1 MTRPSHSPD
10 PTPSAS
16 LSPHS
21 SASANPGPHSS
32 GSAGPGT
39 PPPSAVALLLA
50 GEVERPVSLTVADL
64 RERWEQHRADVVFH
78 CATSGPRHHVF
89 EGPLLR
95 EVVDTA
101 KPAFDARRRKDRS
114 RFLLAVTGGDG
125 HHTVLS
131 WAELDADFG
140 NVPVLLAT
148 AMDGERLD
156 TAGSQLVVPSDHCG
170 ARYISAITNVWVGGI
185 AGGGEGGC
193 PGAPPLAATTAVT
206 TDVSAATTTAA
217 TTAAVSAAVTTAVST
232 QPPTRATPT

>member
-1 MTRPSHSPD
+1 MTRPSPSPD
-10 PTPSAS
+10 
-16 LSPHS
+16 LSPSS
-21 SASANPGPHSS
+21 SASHVSRVS
-32 GSAGPGT
+32 
-39 PPPSAVALLLA
+39 PPPPAVPLLLG

-95 EVVDTA
+95 EVVDAA

-185 AGGGEGGC
+185 AGGSSRGSRDGGGSGSDRRGGNSRGGGH
-193 PGAPPLAATTAVT
+193 PGAPP
-206 TDVSAATTTAA
+206 
-217 TTAAVSAAVTTAVST
+217 AAVTP

>member
-1 MTRPSHSPD
+1 MTRPSHSPN
-10 PTPSAS
+10 
-16 LSPHS
+16 LSPTATA
-21 SASANPGPHSS
+21 SASAGATASHSS
-32 GSAGPGT
+32 
-39 PPPSAVALLLA
+39 PPPPAVSLLLG

-78 CATSGPRHHVF
+78 CATSGPRHHIF

-95 EVVDTA
+95 EVVDAA

-156 TAGSQLVVPSDHCG
+156 TAGSQLVVPTDHCG
-170 ARYISAITNVWVGGI
+170 ARYISAITDVWVGGI
-185 AGGGEGGC
+185 AGGGGGR
-193 PGAPPLAATTAVT
+193 PGAPPTAVII
-206 TDVSAATTTAA
+206 
-217 TTAAVSAAVTTAVST
+217 